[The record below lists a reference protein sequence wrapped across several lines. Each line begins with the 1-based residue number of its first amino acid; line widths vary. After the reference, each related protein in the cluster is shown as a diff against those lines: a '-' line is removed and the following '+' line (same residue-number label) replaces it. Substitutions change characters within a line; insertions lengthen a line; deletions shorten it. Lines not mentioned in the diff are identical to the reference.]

1 LILKHL
7 SSIHKKGEKEIIE
20 KEITKI
26 MNVSSNSEAVN
37 IAFDQAFR
45 YIEMKLKEVEGGR

>member
-7 SSIHKKGEKEIIE
+7 SPIHEEGE

-26 MNVSSNSEAVN
+26 MNVSSSSEAVHR
-37 IAFDQAFR
+37 AFNEAFR
-45 YIEMKLKEVEGGR
+45 YIELKLKEVEGGR